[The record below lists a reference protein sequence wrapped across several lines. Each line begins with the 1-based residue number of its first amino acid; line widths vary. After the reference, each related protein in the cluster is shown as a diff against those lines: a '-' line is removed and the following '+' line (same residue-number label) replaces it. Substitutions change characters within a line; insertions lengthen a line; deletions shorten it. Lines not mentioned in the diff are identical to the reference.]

1 VHGAEHSPIVNE
13 PQPSYVVMDMMS
25 LSMKITSI
33 YLALLAALSACAQTN
48 NNPKKIDL
56 PAMNPTSDSV
66 EIATFGAGCFW
77 CVEAVY
83 QNVNGVLKVESGYA
97 GGQIKNPS
105 YKEVCTGRTGHAE
118 VCQIT
123 FDPRVVSYNQLLEV
137 FFGTHDPTTLN
148 RQGGDVG
155 TQYRS
160 SIMYHSDAQKA
171 SAELAIQAANAS
183 GNWSDPVVT
192 EVVAIDTFYRA
203 EDYHMDYFNLHG
215 EQPYCQMVVRP
226 KVEKFKKTFSEYL
239 KK

>member
-1 VHGAEHSPIVNE
+1 MHN
-13 PQPSYVVMDMMS
+13 
-25 LSMKITSI
+25 TS
-33 YLALLAALSACAQTN
+33 T
-48 NNPKKIDL
+48 
-56 PAMNPTSDSV
+56 DST

-83 QNVNGVLKVESGYA
+83 QQVNGVLKVESGYA

-123 FDPRVVSYNQLLEV
+123 FDPRIVSYNQLLEV

-160 SIMYHSDAQKA
+160 SIMYHSETQKA
-171 SAELAIQAANAS
+171 SAELAVKAANES
-183 GNWSDPVVT
+183 GNWSDPIVT
-192 EVVAIDTFYRA
+192 EVVPFDTFYRA

>member
-1 VHGAEHSPIVNE
+1 MQQLTLCLGF
-13 PQPSYVVMDMMS
+13 
-25 LSMKITSI
+25 
-33 YLALLAALSACAQTN
+33 LLALSACSQPSGTSHKLQLPTMEQSTN
-48 NNPKKIDL
+48 
-56 PAMNPTSDSV
+56 DSL

-83 QNVNGVLKVESGYA
+83 QQVNGVVKVESGYA

-105 YKEVCTGRTGHAE
+105 YKEVCSGRTGHAE

-123 FDPRVVSYNQLLEV
+123 FDPRIVNYNQLLEV

-160 SIMYHSDAQKA
+160 SIMYHNEAQKA
-171 SAELAIQAANAS
+171 SAELAVQAANAS
-183 GNWSDPVVT
+183 GNWPDPIVT
-192 EVVAIDTFYRA
+192 EVVPIDIFYRA

-226 KVEKFKKTFSEYL
+226 KVEKFKKTFSEYM

>member
-1 VHGAEHSPIVNE
+1 MEQSTN
-13 PQPSYVVMDMMS
+13 DS
-25 LSMKITSI
+25 L
-33 YLALLAALSACAQTN
+33 
-48 NNPKKIDL
+48 
-56 PAMNPTSDSV
+56 

-83 QNVNGVLKVESGYA
+83 QQVNGVLKVESGYA

-105 YKEVCTGRTGHAE
+105 YKEVCSGRTGHAE

-123 FDPRVVSYNQLLEV
+123 FDPRIVNYNQLLEV

-160 SIMYHSDAQKA
+160 SIMYHNEAQKA
-171 SAELAIQAANAS
+171 SAELAVKAANAS
-183 GNWSDPVVT
+183 GNWPDPIVT
-192 EVVAIDTFYRA
+192 EVVPIDIFYRA

-226 KVEKFKKTFSEYL
+226 KVEKFKKTFSEYM

>member
-1 VHGAEHSPIVNE
+1 MNRSSSVLLLKIE
-13 PQPSYVVMDMMS
+13 YC
-25 LSMKITSI
+25 MKNLLI
-33 YLALLAALSACAQTN
+33 YLALVATLSACSQS
-48 NNPKKIDL
+48 PSSHQKITL
-56 PAMNPTSDSV
+56 PAMNTSSDTL

-83 QNVNGVLKVESGYA
+83 QQVNGVIKVESGYA
-97 GGQIKNPS
+97 GGQVKNPS

-123 FDPRVVSYNQLLEV
+123 FDPRIVNYNQLLEV

-160 SIMYHSDAQKA
+160 SIMYHNDAQKNA
-171 SAELAIQAANAS
+171 AEIAIQAANAS
-183 GNWSDPVVT
+183 GNWNDPVVT
-192 EVVAIDTFYRA
+192 EVVPFDTFYRA

>member
-1 VHGAEHSPIVNE
+1 MRIS
-13 PQPSYVVMDMMS
+13 
-25 LSMKITSI
+25 SI
-33 YLALLAALSACAQTN
+33 YLALLATLSACSQN
-48 NNPKKIDL
+48 NSNPKKIDL
-56 PAMNPTSDSV
+56 PAMNTTSDSL

-83 QNVNGVLKVESGYA
+83 QQVNGVLKVESGYA
-97 GGQIKNPS
+97 GGAIKNPS

-118 VCQIT
+118 VCQIS

-183 GNWSDPVVT
+183 GNWTDPVVT
-192 EVVAIDTFYRA
+192 EVVPIDTFYRA
-203 EDYHMDYFNLHG
+203 EDYHMDYFTLHG

-226 KVEKFKKTFSEYL
+226 KVEKFRKTFSEYM

>member
-1 VHGAEHSPIVNE
+1 MIK
-13 PQPSYVVMDMMS
+13 QS
-25 LSMKITSI
+25 LFYFT
-33 YLALLAALSACAQTN
+33 LLLTLSACSQQQPTN
-48 NNPKKIDL
+48 HKIQL
-56 PAMNPTSDSV
+56 PAMSSQPTDTI
-66 EIATFGAGCFW
+66 ETATFGAGCFW

-83 QNVNGVLKVESGYA
+83 QQVNGVIRVESGYA
-97 GGQIKNPS
+97 GGAIKNPS

-160 SIMYHSDAQKA
+160 SIMYHSEAQKA
-171 SAELAIQAANAS
+171 SAELAIKAANAS
-183 GNWSDPVVT
+183 GNWPDPVVT
-192 EVVAIDTFYRA
+192 EVVPFDTFYRA

-226 KVEKFKKTFSEYL
+226 KVEKFKKTFSEYM

>member
-1 VHGAEHSPIVNE
+1 
-13 PQPSYVVMDMMS
+13 
-25 LSMKITSI
+25 MKFSILYAALITT
-33 YLALLAALSACAQTN
+33 LSACSQSN
-48 NNPKKIDL
+48 SNSKKIDL

-83 QNVNGVLKVESGYA
+83 QQVNGVLKVESGYA
-97 GGQIKNPS
+97 GGAIKNPS

-123 FDPRVVSYNQLLEV
+123 FDPRVVNYNQLLEV

-160 SIMYHSDAQKA
+160 SIMYHSEAQKA

-183 GNWSDPVVT
+183 GNWPDPVVT
-192 EVVAIDTFYRA
+192 EVVPADTFYRA
-203 EDYHMDYFNLHG
+203 EDYHMDYFTLHG

>member
-1 VHGAEHSPIVNE
+1 
-13 PQPSYVVMDMMS
+13 
-25 LSMKITSI
+25 MKFSILYAALITT
-33 YLALLAALSACAQTN
+33 LSACSQSN
-48 NNPKKIDL
+48 SNSKKIDL

-83 QNVNGVLKVESGYA
+83 QQVNGVLKVESGYA
-97 GGQIKNPS
+97 GGAIKNPS

-123 FDPRVVSYNQLLEV
+123 FDPRVVNYNQLLEV

-192 EVVAIDTFYRA
+192 EVVPADTFYRA
-203 EDYHMDYFNLHG
+203 EDYHMDYFTLHG

>member
-1 VHGAEHSPIVNE
+1 
-13 PQPSYVVMDMMS
+13 
-25 LSMKITSI
+25 MK
-33 YLALLAALSACAQTN
+33 LAYINLLFLLALSACSQ
-48 NNPKKIDL
+48 
-56 PAMNPTSDSV
+56 PTSSLSKIKLPDMQTSSDSL
-66 EIATFGAGCFW
+66 ELATFGAGCFW

-83 QNVNGVLKVESGYA
+83 QQVNGVLKVESGYA
-97 GGQIKNPS
+97 GGQVKNPS
-105 YKEVCTGRTGHAE
+105 YKEVCSGRTGHAE

-160 SIMYHSDAQKA
+160 SIMYHNESQKA
-171 SAELAIQAANAS
+171 SAQLAIKAANAS

-192 EVVAIDTFYRA
+192 EIVPFDTFYRA

-226 KVEKFKKTFSEYL
+226 KVEKFKKSFSEYL

>member
-1 VHGAEHSPIVNE
+1 
-13 PQPSYVVMDMMS
+13 MDMMLS
-25 LSMKITSI
+25 SMKISSI
-33 YLALLAALSACAQTN
+33 YLALLATLSACSQTN
-48 NNPKKIDL
+48 SNPKKIDL

-192 EVVAIDTFYRA
+192 EVVPVDTFYRA

>member
-1 VHGAEHSPIVNE
+1 MIN
-13 PQPSYVVMDMMS
+13 
-25 LSMKITSI
+25 LTK
-33 YLALLAALSACAQTN
+33 YLALYFPLMLAFAACSQ
-48 NNPKKIDL
+48 
-56 PAMNPTSDSV
+56 PTSSTHKLQLATMTDQSTPTDSL

-77 CVEAVY
+77 CVEAVF
-83 QNVNGVLKVESGYA
+83 QQVNGVLKVESGYA

-123 FDPRVVSYNQLLEV
+123 FDPRIVSYNQLLEV

-148 RQGGDVG
+148 RQGGDSG

-160 SIMYHSDAQKA
+160 SIMFHSQAQKA
-171 SAELAIQAANAS
+171 SADLAVQAANAS
-183 GNWSDPVVT
+183 LNWPDPFVT
-192 EVVAIDTFYRA
+192 EVVPLDTFYLA
-203 EDYHMDYFNLHG
+203 EDYHLDYFNLNG

>member
-1 VHGAEHSPIVNE
+1 
-13 PQPSYVVMDMMS
+13 
-25 LSMKITSI
+25 MK
-33 YLALLAALSACAQTN
+33 LAYINLLFLLALSACSQ
-48 NNPKKIDL
+48 
-56 PAMNPTSDSV
+56 PTSSLSKIKLPDMQTSSDSLAL
-66 EIATFGAGCFW
+66 ATFGAGCFG

-83 QNVNGVLKVESGYA
+83 QQVNGVLKVESGYA
-97 GGQIKNPS
+97 GGQVKNPS
-105 YKEVCTGRTGHAE
+105 YKEVCSGRTGHAE

-160 SIMYHSDAQKA
+160 SIMYHNESQKA
-171 SAELAIQAANAS
+171 SAQLAIKAANAS

-192 EVVAIDTFYRA
+192 EIVPFDTFYRA

-226 KVEKFKKTFSEYL
+226 KVEKFKKSFSEYL